1 MGLLVVLGRRRSL
14 GRVGTGA
21 ALLAS
26 YELLTVGLLLTA
38 SLQRYRMNPVAF
50 RSSRWGST
58 FIDGFGELKRVSAVG
73 SGVSQNPS

>member
-1 MGLLVVLGRRRSL
+1 
-14 GRVGTGA
+14 
-21 ALLAS
+21 
-26 YELLTVGLLLTA
+26 
-38 SLQRYRMNPVAF
+38 MNPVAF